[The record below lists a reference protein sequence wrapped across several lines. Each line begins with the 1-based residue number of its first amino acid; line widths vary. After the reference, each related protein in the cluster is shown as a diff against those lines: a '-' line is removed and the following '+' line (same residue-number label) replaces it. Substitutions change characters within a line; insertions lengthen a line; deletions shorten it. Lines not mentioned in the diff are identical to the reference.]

1 MTYQKSTKNGL
12 QKVIENDI
20 EKLGKHLFFLLDEIT
35 QKSPNNNKSYL
46 LNKKYE
52 KKYGKYRYR
61 KIHIQKTS
69 YRNIVI
75 LASIV
80 NENYQI
86 KYVQI

>member
-46 LNKKYE
+46 LNNE
-52 KKYGKYRYR
+52 
-61 KIHIQKTS
+61 ILIQKLQKLLVKYLLT
-69 YRNIVI
+69 YLLTYLLRNR
-75 LASIV
+75 
-80 NENYQI
+80 NE
-86 KYVQI
+86 KY